1 MIFTTDTKR
10 QVKRYSS
17 YNLLLPCHLPSG
29 GKMNAEAISGFIYS
43 NNDFIRMKHI
53 DFTLNLL
60 IKFVDSNRNK
70 LRQ

>member
-29 GKMNAEAISGFIYS
+29 GKMNADCRG
-43 NNDFIRMKHI
+43 DFWFHLFK
-53 DFTLNLL
+53 
-60 IKFVDSNRNK
+60 
-70 LRQ
+70 